1 MLRRI
6 VEPLRRQE
14 RVSLAASGRMASSSS
29 PRRAFLQKVVTG
41 SVGAGIAFNLADSAL
56 LSAPLSSPAALAS
69 PASPKS
75 IRIERVETFKVVVPM
90 KPGTV
95 ISDDA
100 VEIEPF
106 WYDFVKGNPEA
117 PKIIIKLYADN
128 GLIGIGETGR
138 GVPESAVIRNGAF
151 LTGRNILDLEYFS
164 PSLGLPE
171 PGASSGIDIALFDL
185 IGKTL
190 GVPVHFLLG
199 GRFQDRVAVTYWTAQ
214 RNEADLVSV
223 ARRATELGFKH
234 LKFKARGPHT
244 PVPQLV
250 RAVAKATPELMMG
263 VDYNRTFSDPGS
275 FLPIGKQLEG
285 LPVSVEDPLPPRM
298 EWWSELRQRL
308 AIDFALTPGWSVSR
322 GEVEED
328 YYSKGRI
335 HGEPDGSGIEMLE
348 AVKLGACDSFNLSPP
363 YFHSFVRQA
372 YLAEVAGIPVWHGSG
387 AELGIRDMA
396 YIHAAAATRSCTI
409 PSDTICY
416 LRESDLLVKPFIK
429 SISDGYVEVP
439 RGPGLG
445 VELDEDALRRYQV
458 K

>member
-1 MLRRI
+1 
-6 VEPLRRQE
+6 
-14 RVSLAASGRMASSSS
+14 
-29 PRRAFLQKVVTG
+29 
-41 SVGAGIAFNLADSAL
+41 VGAGITFNLADSAL
-56 LSAPLSSPAALAS
+56 LGAPLPSPAALPS

-75 IRIERVETFKVVVPM
+75 IRIERAETFKVVVPM

-128 GLIGIGETGR
+128 GLIGIGETER
-138 GVPESAVIRNGAF
+138 GVPEAVVSKNCAF
-151 LTGRNILDLEYFS
+151 LTGRNILDLDYFA
-164 PSLGLPE
+164 PSLGLPD
-171 PGASSGIDIALFDL
+171 PRATSGIEIALYDL

-190 GVPVHFLLG
+190 GVPIHFLLG

-263 VDYNRTFSDPGS
+263 VDYNRTFSSPGS

-298 EWWSELRQRL
+298 EWWAELRQRL
-308 AIDFALTPGWSVSR
+308 AIDFALTPGWSISR
-322 GEVEED
+322 GEVEEE
-328 YYSKGRI
+328 YYSRDKM
-335 HGEPDGSGIEMLE
+335 HGEPDGSGIEMLQ
-348 AVKLGACDSFNLSPP
+348 AIKLGACDSFNLSPP

-372 YLAEVAGIPVWHGSG
+372 YLAEVAGLPVWHGSG

-409 PSDTICY
+409 PSDTICF
-416 LRESDLLVKPFIK
+416 LRESDLLVKPFMK
-429 SISDGYVEVP
+429 SIVDGYVEVP